1 MSFETLGLMPE
12 LTRALSALGYETP
25 TAIQTEAIP
34 LALAG
39 HDLMGGAQTGTG
51 KTAAF
56 SLPLIQRLAAAGPMQ
71 GTRKPRALVLVPTRE
86 LAVQVNDSLKSYG
99 QNFRL
104 ASTTLFGGVGMK
116 PQVDAL
122 RRGVDIL
129 VACPGR
135 LIDHLEQRTADLSH
149 VELLVL
155 DEADRMLDMGFLPS
169 IKRVLAKVPSKRQT
183 MLFSATFE
191 DGIRKLALEL
201 LRDPKEV
208 QVTPRN
214 AIAHRVTHVVHP
226 VDSSRKRDLLVD
238 LLSARWQDQVLVF
251 GRTKHGCNRLSEQLE
266 KAGIS
271 SVAIHGNKS
280 QAQRLKALAA
290 FKSGDARILVATDVA
305 ARGLDIPLLPLVINY
320 DLPMVAEDY
329 VHRIGRTGRAGAAG
343 EAISLVS
350 PDEGAL
356 LRQIQRLLKAD
367 LEMVTVEGYA
377 PSQAIRM
384 GNEPGGQGRPS
395 GGQPPRRGQGRPAGG
410 QGRSGQGEARAG
422 QGRSAQG
429 QGRPAGGQGAP
440 REDGERG
447 GPRRRGG
454 GGRGHGAGGD
464 RQAHGH
470 AGPKSHGASRGGED
484 QRARR

>member
-1 MSFETLGLMPE
+1 MSFETLGLLPE
-12 LTRALSALGYETP
+12 LTRALSARGYETP
-25 TAIQTEAIP
+25 TAIQQEAIP
-34 LALAG
+34 LVLAG

-56 SLPLIQRLAAAGPMQ
+56 SLPLLQHLAAAGPVK
-71 GTRKPRALVLVPTRE
+71 GPRKPRALVLVPTRE
-86 LAVQVNDSLKSYG
+86 LAVQVNDSLKTYG
-99 QNFRL
+99 QHLRL
-104 ASTTLFGGVGMK
+104 ASTTLFGGVGMQ

-135 LIDHLEQRTADLSH
+135 LLDHLDQRTADLSQ

-169 IKRVLAKVPSKRQT
+169 IKRVLSKVPAKRQT
-183 MLFSATFE
+183 LLFSATFE

-226 VDSSRKRDLLVD
+226 VDASRKRDLLVD
-238 LLSARWQDQVLVF
+238 LLSQRWQDQVLVF

-329 VHRIGRTGRAGAAG
+329 VHRIGRTGRAGASG

-356 LRQIQRLLKAD
+356 LRQIQRLLKAE

-384 GNEPGGQGRPS
+384 GNEPGGQGRPA
-395 GGQPPRRGQGRPAGG
+395 GGQPPRRGQPSGPRTGGDPA
-410 QGRSGQGEARAG
+410 AR
-422 QGRSAQG
+422 
-429 QGRPAGGQGAP
+429 
-440 REDGERG
+440 

-454 GGRGHGAGGD
+454 RGHGGERGG
-464 RQAHGH
+464 QGH
-470 AGPKSHGASRGGED
+470 AGPKSHGSPRGGD
-484 QRARR
+484 GQRAKR